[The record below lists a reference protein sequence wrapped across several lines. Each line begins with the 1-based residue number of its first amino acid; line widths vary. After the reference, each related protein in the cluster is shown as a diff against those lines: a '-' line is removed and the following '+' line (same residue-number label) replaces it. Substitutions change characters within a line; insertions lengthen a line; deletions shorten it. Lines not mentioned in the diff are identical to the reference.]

1 MAVPDFQTLMRP
13 LLEEYAA
20 GGERRIA
27 EVRAVLATR
36 FELTEEELAERLP
49 SGAAKTYDNRIGW
62 AATYLYRVGLLMRP
76 QRSVYAITE
85 RGREVL
91 TANPERVDLGVLSQF
106 PEFAAF
112 RKPSGP
118 RRMRDATT
126 VATLEA
132 NVTAE
137 TATPEERI
145 DAAYRE
151 LRQALIAEVRDRISS
166 ISPTA
171 FEDLVL
177 DVLHAMGYGDGT
189 EGSRLRTGTSG
200 DAGIDGVIREDR
212 LGLDIVYVQAKRW
225 EATVGRP
232 VVQGFVGALQGARAS
247 KGIIFTASAFSSE
260 AQQYAASVSP
270 RVVLVDGER
279 LAALMIDYNV
289 GVSDRET
296 YAVKRVDSDYFG
308 DET

>member
-13 LLEEYAA
+13 LLEEYAV

-27 EVRAVLATR
+27 DVRAVLATR

-49 SGAAKTYDNRIGW
+49 SGLARTFDNRVGW
-62 AATYLYRVGLLMRP
+62 AATYLYRVGLLARP
-76 QRSVYAITE
+76 RRSVYVITE
-85 RGREVL
+85 RGRQVL
-91 TANPERVDLGVLSQF
+91 AANPERVDLGVLSQF
-106 PEFAAF
+106 PEFSEF
-112 RKPSGP
+112 RKASGQ
-118 RRMRDATT
+118 RRIRRGVGSTT
-126 VATLEA
+126 GPV
-132 NVTAE
+132 VSE

-145 DAAYRE
+145 DAAYQE
-151 LRQALIAEVRDRISS
+151 LREALIAEVRDRISAV
-166 ISPTA
+166 SPTA

-189 EGSRLRTGTSG
+189 EHSRLRTGASG

-212 LGLDIVYVQAKRW
+212 LGLDVVYVQAKRW

-232 VVQGFVGALQGARAS
+232 VVQAFVGALQGARAS
-247 KGIIFTASAFSSE
+247 KGIMFTASAFSGE
-260 AQQYAASVSP
+260 AREYAASVSP
-270 RVVLVDGER
+270 RVVLIDGAS
-279 LAALMIDYNV
+279 LAALMIDHNV

-296 YAVKRVDSDYFG
+296 YSVKRVDSDYFG